1 MFMRYLILLTPSKN
15 WKNGIVLHNQ
25 PFMPEHAVYVQSEYN
40 KGNIVLA
47 GPFENSAGGAIVIDA
62 VKKEDV
68 IEFIEND
75 PTVKNDVF
83 GYEIKKWDYKMS
95 KLENENPK
103 FGEDYI
109 KYKHKVQKDLG
120 II

>member
-47 GPFENSAGGAIVIDA
+47 GPFVNSAGGAIVIDA

-83 GYEIKKWDYKMS
+83 GYEIITLDYLM
-95 KLENENPK
+95 
-103 FGEDYI
+103 
-109 KYKHKVQKDLG
+109 
-120 II
+120 IIFYNILSFNQWSFNL